1 MFLISGLALLA
12 ISITACSE
20 FNPFITSNG
29 SKSSI
34 TRFEPKYVSFDIF
47 TFNDT
52 HGNVKDTKEE
62 GLGLS
67 KTATAL
73 KELSQN
79 KNSIFISQGD
89 MWQGSVE
96 SNYTK
101 GKLVTEWMNEMNF
114 VSMTVGNHEY
124 DWGSQVIKDNIEIA
138 TFPMLGIN
146 VLDRYSNQRVDYL
159 EPSVTFMR
167 GEAKI
172 GVIGAIGNC
181 ISSISSSIHGSA
193 TRDEA
198 DNYDISLSKQ
208 GYVDL
213 VLEGH
218 THSKY
223 AEKDSA
229 GIYHIQCDGSNNNVC
244 QISVNVD
251 INNDSFEIK
260 STKFIDFRYE
270 YSPYRNY
277 APDSA
282 TEALLEKYYND
293 YSFAYGTI
301 GYNSYRRSSAVLKQK
316 VADLYLEEGLKKWGS
331 NYDIL
336 LGGGY
341 ISCRSPYYLP
351 AGEVTYSQIASL
363 FPFDNEIVL
372 CSVKGSDL
380 QGSNFV
386 NGSNDNYY
394 LTWTSYGNEVRF
406 NINYSQTY
414 YLISD
419 TYSSDYSY
427 NHLTVI
433 DTLEVGVYARDLLKN
448 YIAAGNWA

>member
-1 MFLISGLALLA
+1 MKKRMFLISGLALLA

-47 TFNDT
+47 AFNDT

-138 TFPMLGIN
+138 NFPMLGIN

-181 ISSISSSIHGSA
+181 ISSISSS
-193 TRDEA
+193 
-198 DNYDISLSKQ
+198 K
-208 GYVDL
+208 V
-213 VLEGH
+213 
-218 THSKY
+218 
-223 AEKDSA
+223 
-229 GIYHIQCDGSNNNVC
+229 GIFS
-244 QISVNVD
+244 
-251 INNDSFEIK
+251 
-260 STKFIDFRYE
+260 
-270 YSPYRNY
+270 
-277 APDSA
+277 
-282 TEALLEKYYND
+282 
-293 YSFAYGTI
+293 
-301 GYNSYRRSSAVLKQK
+301 
-316 VADLYLEEGLKKWGS
+316 
-331 NYDIL
+331 
-336 LGGGY
+336 
-341 ISCRSPYYLP
+341 
-351 AGEVTYSQIASL
+351 
-363 FPFDNEIVL
+363 
-372 CSVKGSDL
+372 
-380 QGSNFV
+380 
-386 NGSNDNYY
+386 
-394 LTWTSYGNEVRF
+394 
-406 NINYSQTY
+406 
-414 YLISD
+414 
-419 TYSSDYSY
+419 
-427 NHLTVI
+427 
-433 DTLEVGVYARDLLKN
+433 
-448 YIAAGNWA
+448 